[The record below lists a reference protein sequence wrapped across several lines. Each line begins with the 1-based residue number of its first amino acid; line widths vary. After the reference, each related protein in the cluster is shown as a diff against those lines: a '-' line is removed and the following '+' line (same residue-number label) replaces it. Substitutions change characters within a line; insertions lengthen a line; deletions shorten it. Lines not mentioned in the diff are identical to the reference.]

1 MRSLI
6 EIRQR
11 LSPPTRSQAEA
22 GAGKTPVR
30 IKAASVGWLALTYC
44 AAACAQ
50 SSEPALRP
58 ITVTVNPGSAQT
70 AFDAPASVDVLN
82 GQQLQNAQLQV
93 NLSESLVRVPG
104 VVVQNRQNYAQDLQ
118 ISIRGFGARSTF
130 GVRGLRLY
138 ADGIPASGPDG
149 QGQVSHFDLS
159 SAARVEVLR
168 GPFSALYG
176 NSSGGVI
183 SIFTADG
190 GPQTVA
196 DFELAVGSDGVR
208 RSGVKFSGK
217 HSGTHTSVGGAV
229 QYNISAAGFE
239 TDGLRP
245 HSAAQRDSFNGKL
258 KYTVSADTTLSLVLN
273 HVNMPDVQDP
283 LGLSRAEFDA
293 NPRQTTAS
301 ATQFNTR
308 KSTSQTQVGVV
319 LDHRLNAQHALQL
332 TAYYGERAVTQFQSI
347 PVATQAAAT
356 QPGGVIDL
364 ARRYQGL
371 DVRWVNKTRLN
382 DKPLTLT
389 VGAATDQLREA
400 RKGFQNFVGS
410 AAGTT
415 PGAATGATLGVVGA
429 LRRDERNQV
438 TSNAV
443 YAQAQWAFHERLSAQ
458 AGLRT
463 TRIAFSSKDQYVAPG
478 NANDSG
484 AAAYQ
489 ATTPAVGLVF
499 HATERLNIYAALG
512 RGFESP
518 TLNELAYRASGATG
532 LNFDLKGASSR
543 QWELGVKAEL
553 NDQWRV
559 NAAYFQAKTSNELAV
574 LSNTGGRSSFQ
585 NVGTTQRNG
594 VEAALAGEFAAGWS
608 TTVSATYLDARYKN
622 SFLTCGPPPC
632 TTPTVPVASGNRV
645 PGIPH
650 TSVFAELAYQ
660 HKPWGL
666 DTALEMRHVGKIFVD
681 DRNTDA
687 APAATTFNLRVSLAQ
702 TVGKWTFKEFV
713 RIDNLTGK
721 SYSGSV
727 IVNEGNGRF
736 FEPAPGRSGLVGM
749 SARYAF

>member
-1 MRSLI
+1 MTTDFFVTILNLRNGLLKRGLRHLLGASSGFLLCCASAGA
-6 EIRQR
+6 QTT
-11 LSPPTRSQAEA
+11 PPT
-22 GAGKTPVR
+22 
-30 IKAASVGWLALTYC
+30 
-44 AAACAQ
+44 
-50 SSEPALRP
+50 EPTLRTVV
-58 ITVTVNPGSAQT
+58 ITVSPGVAQ
-70 AFDAPASVDVLN
+70 AGFDAPASVDVLE
-82 GQQLQNAQLQV
+82 GAQLQNSQLQV
-93 NLSESLVRVPG
+93 NLSETLVRVPG
-104 VVVQNRQNYAQDLQ
+104 VVAQNRQNYAQDLQ

-190 GPQTVA
+190 GPQTVV
-196 DFELAVGSDGVR
+196 ELDGAAGSDGVR
-208 RSGVKFSGK
+208 RGGIKL
-217 HSGTHTSVGGAV
+217 SGTQGAV
-229 QYNISAAGFE
+229 QYNLSAARFQ

-245 HSAAQRDSFNGKL
+245 QSAAQRDSFNGKL
-258 KYTVSADTTLSLVLN
+258 KYNVSADTKLSLVLN

-308 KSTSQTQVGVV
+308 KSTAQTQAGVV

-332 TAYYGERAVTQFQSI
+332 TAYYGERDITQFQSI

-371 DVRWVNKTRLN
+371 DARWVNKTRLA
-382 DKPLTLT
+382 DRPFTLT
-389 VGAATDQLREA
+389 VGAATDELREA
-400 RKGFQNFVGS
+400 RKGFQNFVGTS
-410 AAGTT
+410 IGIQ
-415 PGAATGATLGVVGA
+415 GA

-438 TSNAV
+438 TSDAV
-443 YAQAQWAFHERLSAQ
+443 YAQAQWALAEPLSLQ
-458 AGLRT
+458 AGLRH
-463 TRIAFSSKDQYVAPG
+463 TRIRFSSTDQYIVPG
-478 NANDSG
+478 NGNDSG
-484 AAAYQ
+484 AATYQ
-489 ATTPAVGLVF
+489 ATTPALGLVF
-499 HATERLNIYAALG
+499 HATDRLNLYAALG

-518 TLNELAYRASGATG
+518 TLNELAYRASGGTG

-559 NAAYFQAKTSNELAV
+559 NAAYFQAKTNNEIVV

-585 NVGTTQRNG
+585 NAGTTQRSG
-594 VEAALAGEFAAGWS
+594 IEAALAGDMTKGGTGW
-608 TTVSATYLDARYKN
+608 TTYLSATYLDAQYQN

-632 TTPTVPVASGNRV
+632 TIPNLRVASGNRI
-645 PGIPH
+645 PGIPR
-650 TSVFAELAYQ
+650 TSLFAEAAYKY
-660 HKPWGL
+660 KPWGL
-666 DTALEMRHVGKIFVD
+666 ETALEMRHVSKIYVD

-687 APAATTFNLRVSLAQ
+687 APAATTFNLRASLSQ
-702 TVGKWTFKEFV
+702 VVGKWTFKEFV
-713 RIDNLTGK
+713 RIDNLTNRN
-721 SYSGSV
+721 YAGSV
-727 IVNEGNGRF
+727 IVNEGNSRV
-736 FEPAPGRSGLVGM
+736 FEPAPGRSGLVGVNA
-749 SARYAF
+749 SYIF

>member
-1 MRSLI
+1 MISV
-6 EIRQR
+6 
-11 LSPPTRSQAEA
+11 
-22 GAGKTPVR
+22 TPG
-30 IKAASVGWLALTYC
+30 I
-44 AAACAQ
+44 AQ
-50 SSEPALRP
+50 S
-58 ITVTVNPGSAQT
+58 
-70 AFDAPASVDVLN
+70 AFDAPASVDVL
-82 GQQLQNAQLQV
+82 GAAQLQNAQLQV

-104 VVVQNRQNYAQDLQ
+104 VVAQNRQNYAQDLQ

-190 GPQTVA
+190 GPQTVVDLDTA
-196 DFELAVGSDGVR
+196 FGSDGVR
-208 RSGVKFSGK
+208 RTGLKLTGRVGE
-217 HSGTHTSVGGAV
+217 GGAL
-229 QYNISAAGFE
+229 QYNLSAAGFQ

-258 KYTVSADTTLSLVLN
+258 KYNISSDTKLSFVLN

-308 KSTSQTQVGVV
+308 KSLSQTQGGVV
-319 LDHRLNAQHALQL
+319 LDHRLNAQHALQV
-332 TAYYGERAVTQFQSI
+332 TAYYGERAVQQFQSI

-371 DVRWVNKTRLN
+371 DARWVNKTRLA
-382 DKPLTLT
+382 DAPLTLT
-389 VGAATDQLREA
+389 VGLAADQLSEG
-400 RKGFQNFVGS
+400 RKGFQNFI
-410 AAGTT
+410 GT
-415 PGAATGATLGVVGA
+415 TLGVQGL
-429 LRRDERNQV
+429 LRRDERNKV

-443 YAQAQWAFHERLSAQ
+443 YAQAQWSLNELFSAS
-458 AGLRT
+458 AGLRY
-463 TRIAFSSKDQYVAPG
+463 TRIAFASKDQYIAPG
-478 NANDSG
+478 NTDDSG
-484 AAAYQ
+484 AATYK
-489 ATTPAVGLVF
+489 ATTPALGLVF
-499 HATERLNIYAALG
+499 HATDRLNIYAALG

-518 TLNELAYRASGATG
+518 TLNELAYRANGGTG

-559 NAAYFQAKTSNELAV
+559 NAAYFQAKTANELVV
-574 LSNTGGRSSFQ
+574 LSNTGGRSTFQ
-585 NVGTTQRNG
+585 NAGTTQRNG
-594 VEAALAGEFAAGWS
+594 VEAALAGDMTKSGSGWA
-608 TTVSATYLDARYKN
+608 TYLSATYLDAQYKN

-632 TTPTVPVASGNRV
+632 TTPTLRVNSGNRI
-645 PGIPH
+645 PGIPR
-650 TSVFAELAYQ
+650 TSLFAELTYK
-660 HKPWGL
+660 HRPWGL
-666 DTALEMRHVGKIFVD
+666 DAALEMRHVGKIYVD

-687 APAATTFNLRVSLAQ
+687 APAATTFNLRASLSQ

-713 RIDNLTGK
+713 RIDNLANKNYAGA
-721 SYSGSV
+721 V

-736 FEPAPGRSGLVGM
+736 FEPAPRRSGLLGV
-749 SARYAF
+749 SAQYTF